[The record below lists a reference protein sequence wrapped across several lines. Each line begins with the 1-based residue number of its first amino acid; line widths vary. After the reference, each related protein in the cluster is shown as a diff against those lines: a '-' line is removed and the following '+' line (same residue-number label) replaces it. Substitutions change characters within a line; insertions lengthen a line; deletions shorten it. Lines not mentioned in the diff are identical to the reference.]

1 MASHVSFLV
10 MYDHVKIFICV
21 MPGKVLAKG
30 VDTLYYGKINLVD
43 TMIIFDF
50 NLMVADILLS
60 LQDKILENGT
70 KGINICFNVFGC

>member
-1 MASHVSFLV
+1 
-10 MYDHVKIFICV
+10 
-21 MPGKVLAKG
+21 
-30 VDTLYYGKINLVD
+30 
-43 TMIIFDF
+43 MIIFDF